1 MSEPK
6 KNGKTYI
13 VDIDDTL
20 LLYPDSHLSP
30 EQRGAQ
36 ERYLDAMPN
45 FEEIKILNKLYRD
58 NTIILMSGRGWHYY
72 VFTVNQLKKFKI
84 KYHEL
89 YLGKPCGIWVDAD
102 FKTSLKECI

>member
-1 MSEPK
+1 MKEQK
-6 KNGKTYI
+6 KSGKTYI

-20 LLYPDSHLSP
+20 LIYPDSHLPP

-36 ERYLDAMPN
+36 ERYLDAKPN
-45 FEEIKILNKLYRD
+45 EEEIKILNKLYRD
-58 NTIILMSGRGWHYY
+58 NTIILMTGRGWHNYI
-72 VFTVNQLKKFKI
+72 FTVNQMKKFKI

-89 YLGKPCGIWVDAD
+89 YMGKPHGIWVDKD